1 MFQDVYQMSK
11 DIYRMS
17 QDIYLMAQIF
27 IKSVSD
33 IYRMSQEFMR
43 SFPQRIF
50 VLIFRL
56 VSTATDTT
64 WEASRLLKETESS

>member
-1 MFQDVYQMSK
+1 MFQDISQMSQ

-33 IYRMSQEFMR
+33 IYRMSQI
-43 SFPQRIF
+43 PWRIF

-56 VSTATDTT
+56 VSTATDTK

>member
-1 MFQDVYQMSK
+1 
-11 DIYRMS
+11 
-17 QDIYLMAQIF
+17 MAQIF

-33 IYRMSQEFMR
+33 IYRMSQI
-43 SFPQRIF
+43 PWRIF

-56 VSTATDTT
+56 VSTATDTK